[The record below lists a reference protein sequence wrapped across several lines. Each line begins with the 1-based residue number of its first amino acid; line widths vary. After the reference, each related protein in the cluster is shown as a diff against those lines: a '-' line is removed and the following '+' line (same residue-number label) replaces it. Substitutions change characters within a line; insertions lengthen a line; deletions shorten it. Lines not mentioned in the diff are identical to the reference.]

1 MKRKL
6 EKELNDLA
14 VRILKMK
21 DESDII
27 ILQKEAKRIYEKLTV
42 MRFLETNFSEDELDL
57 TKVSKKEA
65 FGRLGEKMEV
75 PEENPNQEDIRN
87 HNLMDTIKGMVTE
100 MPKEET
106 LDDILKDI
114 VPPPVF
120 EKSDMTDVTPTAND
134 IITEKKVQSINDRFK
149 KEMNIGLNDK
159 IAFIKHLFDGKNEA
173 YDEAVAAINAKDS
186 FADAESFIKITL
198 KPKYN
203 YWLGKEDYADRFMEI
218 VESRFA

>member
-21 DESDII
+21 DETDIV

-57 TKVSKKEA
+57 TKVNKKEA
-65 FGRLGEKMEV
+65 LGRLSEKMDV

-87 HNLMDTIKGMVTE
+87 YHMMDTIKDMVTE

-120 EKSDMTDVTPTAND
+120 EKSDMTEVTPTASD
-134 IITEKKVQSINDRFK
+134 IVAEKRVQSINDRFK
-149 KEMNIGLNDK
+149 KELNIGLNDK
-159 IAFIKHLFDGKNEA
+159 IAFIKHLFEGKNEA
-173 YDEAVAAINAKDS
+173 YDEAVTAINKKDS
-186 FADAESFIKITL
+186 FDDAESYIKITL

-203 YWLGKEDYADRFMEI
+203 YWLGKEDYADRFMEV

>member
-21 DESDII
+21 DETDIV

-57 TKVSKKEA
+57 TKVNKKEA
-65 FGRLGEKMEV
+65 LGRLSEKMNV

-87 HNLMDTIKGMVTE
+87 YHMMDTIKDMVTE

-120 EKSDMTDVTPTAND
+120 EKSDMTEVTPTASD
-134 IITEKKVQSINDRFK
+134 IIAEKRVQSINDSFK
-149 KEMNIGLNDK
+149 KELNIGLNDK
-159 IAFIKHLFDGKNEA
+159 IAFIKHLFEGKSEA
-173 YDEAVAAINAKDS
+173 YDEAVAAINKKDS
-186 FADAESFIKITL
+186 FDDAESYIKITL

-203 YWLGKEDYADRFMEI
+203 YWLGKEDYADRFMEV

>member
-21 DESDII
+21 DETDIV

-57 TKVSKKEA
+57 TKVNKKEA
-65 FGRLGEKMEV
+65 LGRLSEKMNV

-87 HNLMDTIKGMVTE
+87 YHLMDTIKDMVTE

-114 VPPPVF
+114 TPPPVF
-120 EKSDMTDVTPTAND
+120 EKSDMTEVTPTASD
-134 IITEKKVQSINDRFK
+134 VIAEKRVQSINDRFK
-149 KEMNIGLNDK
+149 KELNIGLNDK
-159 IAFIKHLFDGKNEA
+159 IAFIKHLFEGKSEA
-173 YDEAVAAINAKDS
+173 YEEAVASINKKDT
-186 FADAESFIKITL
+186 FDDAESYIKITL

-203 YWLGKEDYADRFMEI
+203 YWLGKEEYAERFMEV
-218 VESRFA
+218 VESRFS

>member
-100 MPKEET
+100 MPREET

-134 IITEKKVQSINDRFK
+134 IATEKKVQSINDRFK

-173 YDEAVAAINAKDS
+173 YDEAVAMINSKDS
-186 FADAESFIKITL
+186 FADAESYIKITL

>member
-21 DESDII
+21 DESDIV

-87 HNLMDTIKGMVTE
+87 HNLMDTIKDMVTE

-120 EKSDMTDVTPTAND
+120 EKSDMTEVTPTASD
-134 IITEKKVQSINDRFK
+134 VMAEKRVQSINDRFK
-149 KEMNIGLNDK
+149 KELNIGLNDK
-159 IAFIKHLFDGKNEA
+159 IAFIKHLFEGKSEA
-173 YDEAVAAINAKDS
+173 YDEAVSAINRKNS
-186 FADAESFIKITL
+186 FDDAESYIKITL

-203 YWLGKEDYADRFMEI
+203 YWLGKEDYADRFMEV